1 MISSRGPLQTAR
13 FCAYAGTCSS
23 PTHSCAGCNA
33 RAGNSANQGRILA
46 CAWECDWKKGRSMA
60 ARIHRSP
67 HSRSTGF
74 MHHRD
79 YIHQNPVARKI
90 VNDPYEYRYCSAYPG
105 FKLDTRPSA
114 AQAEIFGSTPIGT
127 SGTRALPGSRDVK
140 NSKRNL
146 KEIYLRRFTFE
157 FAGGPTRMKT

>member
-1 MISSRGPLQTAR
+1 QRR
-13 FCAYAGTCSS
+13 FTD
-23 PTHSCAGCNA
+23 H
-33 RAGNSANQGRILA
+33 RIL
-46 CAWECDWKKGRSMA
+46 DQQY
-60 ARIHRSP
+60 
-67 HSRSTGF
+67 F

-127 SGTRALPGSRDVK
+127 SGTCALPGSHDVK